1 MRLLLL
7 ADQPVVHA
15 GFKEILRSEP
25 DLVIVE
31 EASSTSE
38 ACRKL
43 PASRADVVVVHLVQ
57 PGMDEA
63 ATRQLKL
70 GAPQVR
76 VLIVTKRCR
85 LGDLLAALGAGA
97 YGVVLS
103 TEPIESLRVAL
114 RAVGHGREYITP
126 LLAPL
131 VVRRKRARPVNVVE
145 LLSLRERQV
154 LELVARGRRIA
165 SVAQSFGVSRKT
177 VETHVHRL
185 HRKLGCHNL
194 GDLVRFAAEHGLLTA
209 AEGGAEVG
217 EVALGL
223 TADVR
228 ENGEPAVELQIL

>member
-15 GFKEILRSEP
+15 GFKEILRGDQ
-25 DLVIVE
+25 DLIIVDQ
-31 EASSTSE
+31 ASSTPE

-43 PASRADVVVVHLVQ
+43 PASRADVVVVQLVQ

-63 ATRQLKL
+63 ATRQLRQ
-70 GAPQVR
+70 GAPHVR

-97 YGVVLS
+97 YGVALS
-103 TEPIESLRVAL
+103 TEPVEALRAAL

-131 VVRRKRARPVNVVE
+131 VVRRKRVRPVNVVE

-154 LELVARGRRIA
+154 LELVARGSRIA
-165 SVAQSFGVSRKT
+165 SVAQAFGVSRKT

-194 GDLVRFAAEHGLLTA
+194 GDLVRFAAEHGLLPA
-209 AEGGAEVG
+209 ADGGAEVR

-223 TADVR
+223 ATDV
-228 ENGEPAVELQIL
+228 GESDDQAVEAQVL